1 MKGIAN
7 AVYLFSESIERRLIE
22 LTVSLTKDW
31 LN

>member
-7 AVYLFSESIERRLIE
+7 VVYLFSESIEKLLIE